1 MIRIK
6 KLAGNKKFCYL
17 FIMLF
22 TLIKSQNKLQE
33 DLKVSIKPLDN
44 SYYVGGK
51 ALVELTISDSFEI
64 IKKDSRLNEIDEI
77 IINKFNNGK
86 FQKQF
91 LKRYELKLNKA
102 EKLNLDLFLLKKDTE
117 IIELKIDEITV
128 LEEPEILN
136 NYGARLITN
145 LISPYVGQ
153 KFKLTYQAMLEH
165 DNKLINYEL
174 ENFPQDIEIINKNEL
189 KSGKNYEWS
198 FEIIAKKPGLYVF
211 PKMIITTAR
220 NGSVAHFIGFGKSYC
235 SNQLEIEINKVP
247 SGTIIVGHDA
257 NLEITLK
264 DNLTNTELLI
274 CKSSGQFINW
284 PKIIITKGEANIYES
299 ESKMIADGSSCSFVI
314 QPLSDGELTLKIT
327 GNIFDPILKINKL
340 YESGKT
346 VLINNLA
353 KTIKPE
359 IESKS
364 VSPISKTL
372 NFKKWLFLLIF
383 LIIISLFKL
392 FLINFFKTKL
402 INFKKKIKE
411 KYYIYDLRKNL
422 EKNKIDENI
431 IKNKVKLILE
441 LNFIKNKILINLL
454 QELIYTD
461 KQINPKN
468 ISKYL

>member
-1 MIRIK
+1 
-6 KLAGNKKFCYL
+6 
-17 FIMLF
+17 
-22 TLIKSQNKLQE
+22 
-33 DLKVSIKPLDN
+33 
-44 SYYVGGK
+44 
-51 ALVELTISDSFEI
+51 
-64 IKKDSRLNEIDEI
+64 
-77 IINKFNNGK
+77 
-86 FQKQF
+86 
-91 LKRYELKLNKA
+91 
-102 EKLNLDLFLLKKDTE
+102 
-117 IIELKIDEITV
+117 
-128 LEEPEILN
+128 
-136 NYGARLITN
+136 
-145 LISPYVGQ
+145 
-153 KFKLTYQAMLEH
+153 MLEH

-235 SNQLEIEINKVP
+235 SNQLEIEISPVP
-247 SGTIIVGHDA
+247 LGTIIVGHNA

-340 YESGKT
+340 YESEKT

-372 NFKKWLFLLIF
+372 NFKKWLFLLIL